1 MVVAANVGVRHRRRI
16 AAAVTGVLSSTS
28 AVVLAVIVVA
38 MGGTPPPAESA
49 AGGTIPAVALDAY
62 QRAVDSPLG
71 VACGLRWQVLAG
83 VGRVESNHAAG
94 RGVSS
99 DGAVA
104 PPVIGPVLD
113 GTGNLAAVADTD
125 GGRLDG
131 DATWDHA
138 IGPMQFLPAT
148 WAAHGVDANGDRV
161 ADPQNLYDA
170 TAAAAAKL
178 CAGRHLESDDD
189 LAAALYAY
197 NRSDAYVADVV
208 GWITAYDQGLTGAG
222 EAPGPTGTLVD
233 VHGIVVDASLAA
245 GLERLLA
252 AAAADGL
259 VLSGGGHRSYDD
271 QVALRRAHCG
281 ASPYAVYEMP
291 SDACSPPTAR
301 PGESQHEVGLAVD
314 FTCAGTLVSRAD
326 PCFVWLSANAARFG
340 LRPLTSEPWH
350 WSTTGR

>member
-1 MVVAANVGVRHRRRI
+1 MVVAASHHRRRI
-16 AAAVTGVLSSTS
+16 AAAVTGVLSSTG

-94 RGVSS
+94 RTVSP

-104 PPVIGPVLD
+104 PPVIGPALD
-113 GTGNLAAVADTD
+113 GSGNLAAVTDTD

-138 IGPMQFLPAT
+138 VGPMQFLPAT
-148 WAAHGVDANGDRV
+148 WAAYGADASGDGV
-161 ADPQNLYDA
+161 ADPENLYDA
-170 TAAAAAKL
+170 AEAATAKL
-178 CAGRHLESDDD
+178 CSGRHLASDDD
-189 LAAALYAY
+189 LAAALHAY
-197 NRSDAYVADVV
+197 NRSDASVAAVL

-222 EAPGPTGTLVD
+222 EGPGLTGTLVD

-245 GLERLLA
+245 GLEALMA
-252 AAAADGL
+252 AASAEGI

-281 ASPYAVYEMP
+281 TSPYAVYEMP
-291 SDACSPPTAR
+291 SAACSPPTAR
-301 PGESQHEVGLAVD
+301 PGESQHEAGLAVD
-314 FTCAGTLVSRAD
+314 FTCVGALVSRAD
-326 PCFVWLSANAARFG
+326 RCFVWLSANAARFG
-340 LRPLTSEPWH
+340 LRPLASEPWH